1 MAEKEKK
8 VKVKT
13 NSNALMIDRLS
24 SYKWIKFCQSL
35 VLIVM
40 GVLFICMNSVPEFTN
55 FITIGFSITLL
66 IYSILEIFGAIML
79 KKSILSTEIFVSLMI
94 FAVALMVI
102 CNPGL
107 RDLSYLTWFFGI
119 LIIGYSLILITSGV
133 LALTI
138 DADDEKYGTNKT
150 KRILTS
156 VVEFVGAGILIALDI
171 CLWIFGPKAPG
182 TSQEDKKIVLI
193 AILIGVALIF
203 MGIASMFYG
212 FQAIKTEKILKKQEE
227 ANKTSSLE
235 PKEDENVEEEDTV
248 DTVAN
253 DSDSDDSSIVTV
265 EAQENGIVKT
275 DDKAENEHQ
284 EAEDEIKQI
293 EDSRSKKN
301 RKKNK

>member
-150 KRILTS
+150 KRIFTS

-235 PKEDENVEEEDTV
+235 PKDEKAEEEDTV
-248 DTVAN
+248 DTAAN
-253 DSDSDDSSIVTV
+253 DSHSDDSSIVTV

-275 DDKAENEHQ
+275 DDKAEEKHQ
-284 EAEDEIKQI
+284 ETEDEIKQI